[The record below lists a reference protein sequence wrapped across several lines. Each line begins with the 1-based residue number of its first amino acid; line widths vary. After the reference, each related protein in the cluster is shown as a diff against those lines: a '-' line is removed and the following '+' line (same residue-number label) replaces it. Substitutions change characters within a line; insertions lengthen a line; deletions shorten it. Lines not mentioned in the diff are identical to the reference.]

1 MFGSVTPEQ
10 DTLLHDREQLHSKAC
25 ILMRVITLIGTV
37 TLAAAIL
44 FRSPSD
50 LRMGV
55 FIIVSVA
62 APTLAVRSPL
72 NWQVRLDTALPASS
86 GRIYV
91 VPAGSVF
98 PLHLHIRD
106 GASGFFRGFANNPF
120 GRSTSRWVLKHPTN
134 NIVTNRH

>member
-10 DTLLHDREQLHSKAC
+10 DILLHDREQLHSKAC

-50 LRMGV
+50 FMMGV

-72 NWQVRLDTALPASS
+72 TGKFVWTRLFLRVLGVFTSFQRAQLSHFISIFEMAPLAFFAALP
-86 GRIYV
+86 IILLEDP
-91 VPAGSVF
+91 PAGGC
-98 PLHLHIRD
+98 L
-106 GASGFFRGFANNPF
+106 
-120 GRSTSRWVLKHPTN
+120 STRQAIL
-134 NIVTNRH
+134 